1 MGQIGFTSDLHF
13 GHDKEFAYGPRGF
26 QSVEE
31 NDKTIIERI
40 NEFVQQDD
48 DLYILGDIM
57 LNDNENGINNL
68 NKLNGKI
75 HIILGNHDTNSR
87 ISLYSQ
93 LEQVVEVTYATMIK
107 YKKGLFYL
115 SHYPTF
121 TANYEEEGSWYK
133 NIINLYGHTHQQTNF
148 FNDNPFMYHVGVDS
162 HDCYPVSI
170 DEIIIDIQ
178 KQRDLTKIKN
188 NVILKEKENLN
199 DKIN

>member
-1 MGQIGFTSDLHF
+1 
-13 GHDKEFAYGPRGF
+13 
-26 QSVEE
+26 
-31 NDKTIIERI
+31 
-40 NEFVQQDD
+40 
-48 DLYILGDIM
+48 M

-121 TANYEEEGSWYK
+121 TANYEEEGPWHK

-188 NVILKEKENLN
+188 NVILREKE
-199 DKIN
+199 D

>member
-1 MGQIGFTSDLHF
+1 MGQMWFTSDLHF

-40 NEFVQQDD
+40 NEFVQPDD

-121 TANYEEEGSWYK
+121 TANYEEEGSWHK

-188 NVILKEKENLN
+188 NVILKEKE
-199 DKIN
+199 D

>member
-1 MGQIGFTSDLHF
+1 MGQMWFTSDLHF
-13 GHDKEFAYGPRGF
+13 GHDKEFAYSPRGF

-40 NEFVQQDD
+40 NEFVQPDD

-57 LNDNENGINNL
+57 LNDNESGINNL

-107 YKKGLFYL
+107 YKKGYFYL

-121 TANYEEEGSWYK
+121 TANYEEEGPWHK

-170 DEIIIDIQ
+170 DEIIYDI
-178 KQRDLTKIKN
+178 KEKKELTKIKN
-188 NVILKEKENLN
+188 NVILKEKE
-199 DKIN
+199 D

>member
-1 MGQIGFTSDLHF
+1 MGQMWFTSDLHF

-40 NEFVQQDD
+40 NEFVQLDD

-57 LNDNENGINNL
+57 LNDNESGINNL

-107 YKKGLFYL
+107 YKKGYFYL

-121 TANYEEEGSWYK
+121 TANYEEEGPWHK

-170 DEIIIDIQ
+170 DEIIYDI
-178 KQRDLTKIKN
+178 KEKKELTKIKN
-188 NVILKEKENLN
+188 NVILKEKE
-199 DKIN
+199 D